1 MLNIYNTLTSSKE
14 PFEQIGEAVRMYV
27 CGVTVYD
34 LCHLGHARSSVAF
47 DIVRRTL
54 EWLGMNVT
62 FVKNFTDI
70 DDKIIRKAADTGE
83 DWRSITERFI
93 KAHNEDMSAL
103 NIRPPT
109 RTPLATEHIPDMVA
123 FCRVLEEKGCAYYSD
138 GDLYY
143 RVRSFDGYGK
153 LSHRNIDEL
162 LSGARVDVN
171 ASKENPLDFALW
183 KKAKPGEPSWDS
195 PWGKG
200 RPGWHIECSVMCGSL
215 LGETIDIHGG
225 GQDLIFPHHE
235 NEIAQSEAKNG
246 RPFAR
251 FWIHNGF
258 VNIKEEKM
266 SKSLGNFF
274 TIRDVLKLVN
284 GETLR
289 FFLLSTHYRSP
300 LEYAQYKLYE
310 AESSLE
316 RIYFYKDE
324 LAYAAAS
331 PKGKDA
337 VGEIEKINSTFYY
350 DFTNSISDD
359 FNTPGAIAAVFDM
372 VRSANRILSLKL
384 DEGSLLKLRE
394 VSNGIFNTIDK
405 VLGVAGRTSE
415 EWFAANLIIPVEEVA
430 EAIKERAAARESK
443 NFAAADAIR
452 GTMAEKGVELIDTAG
467 ATRYRTKRIRRN
479 DGEGNGLALS

>member
-1 MLNIYNTLTSSKE
+1 
-14 PFEQIGEAVRMYV
+14 MYV

-47 DIVRRTL
+47 DVVRRVL
-54 EWLGMNVT
+54 EWFGMNVI

-70 DDKIIRKAADTGE
+70 DDKIIRRAAETGE
-83 DWRSITERFI
+83 DWRSITKRFI
-93 KAHNEDMSAL
+93 EAHNEDMSAL
-103 NIRPPT
+103 NILPPT
-109 RTPLATEHIPDMVA
+109 HTPLATEHIPDMVA
-123 FCRVLEEKGCAYYSD
+123 FCRSLEEKGYAYPSD

-143 RVRSFDGYGK
+143 RVHSFDGYGK

-171 ASKENPLDFALW
+171 ASKENPLDFVLW

-215 LGETIDIHGG
+215 LGETVDIHGG

-235 NEIAQSEAKNG
+235 NEIAQSEAKND
-246 RPFAR
+246 RPFVR

-274 TIRDVLKLVN
+274 TIRDVLKVVN

-289 FFLLSTHYRSP
+289 FFLLATHYRSP
-300 LEYAQYKLYE
+300 LEYAQSKLYE

-324 LAYAAAS
+324 LAYAEAS
-331 PKGKDA
+331 PKGQDA
-337 VGEIEKINSTFYY
+337 GGEIEKLNSAFYS
-350 DFTNSISDD
+350 DFTAALSDD
-359 FNTPGAIAAVFDM
+359 FNTPGAIAALFDM
-372 VRSANRILSLKL
+372 VRSANRLLSLKL
-384 DEGSLLKLRE
+384 NAASLSRLRA
-394 VSNGIFNTIDK
+394 VSDDIFNTVDRA
-405 VLGVAGRTSE
+405 LGVAGRTSE
-415 EWFAANLIIPVEEVA
+415 EWFAANLTLSAEEVA
-430 EAIKERAAARESK
+430 EAIKKRAAARAAK
-443 NFAAADAIR
+443 DFTAADAIR
-452 GTMAEKGVELIDTAG
+452 KAMAEKGVELIDTPNS
-467 ATRYRTKRIRRN
+467 TRYRTKRIR
-479 DGEGNGLALS
+479 